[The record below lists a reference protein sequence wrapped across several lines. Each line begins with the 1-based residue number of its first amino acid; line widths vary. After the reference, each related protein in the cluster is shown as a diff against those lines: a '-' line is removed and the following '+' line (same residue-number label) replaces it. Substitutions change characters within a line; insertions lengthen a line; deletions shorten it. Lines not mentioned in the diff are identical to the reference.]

1 MRLASNAQQ
10 ARCSINGALSMQR
23 VSRQRPHD
31 QLGICAL
38 IRPAIARS
46 VDDDSSVLLIAAIN
60 ESRVTG
66 AGSCHAMLH
75 KLQSGLAIRATQWT
89 FKKKARL
96 RFATARPHEL
106 KLASCAKMLLA
117 AWHGKAIVFTSKD
130 RARSAGPRPL
140 IPATFRHGCS
150 ATYRRGAAR
159 PISFLVDLRKGVANA
174 KHHRCLA

>member
-10 ARCSINGALSMQR
+10 ARCSMAR
-23 VSRQRPHD
+23 CVSRQRPHD

-66 AGSCHAMLH
+66 AGSCHAMFH
-75 KLQSGLAIRATQWT
+75 KRQSGHAIRATQWA

-96 RFATARPHEL
+96 SFATACPHEL

-130 RARSAGPRPL
+130 RARSTFAGPGSL
-140 IPATFRHGCS
+140 PATLRHVVTFRRAS
-150 ATYRRGAAR
+150 AR
-159 PISFLVDLRKGVANA
+159 PFPFS
-174 KHHRCLA
+174 